1 MYNPAVVSVGLADH
15 VCHVGLTVGLTV
27 GFTVGLTVGLTVGF
41 RCIIQL

>member
-15 VCHVGLTVGLTV
+15 VCHGVFTVGLL
-27 GFTVGLTVGLTVGF
+27 GLTVGLTVGF